1 MARSAKVAAPNID
14 IKIERWPI
22 ERLIPRANNPRT
34 HSRAQVA
41 SIAASM
47 REWGWTNPILG
58 RRGRRHHRGPRATAG
73 GRETRH
79 ERSAGHRAPAPF
91 AGAAARARHRR

>member
-1 MARSAKVAAPNID
+1 MAKRAQASPPVQLD
-14 IKIERWPI
+14 IQIERWPI

-47 REWGWTNPILG
+47 REWGWTNRLN
-58 RRGRRHHRGPRATAG
+58 TAHTG
-73 GRETRH
+73 V
-79 ERSAGHRAPAPF
+79 S
-91 AGAAARARHRR
+91 

>member
-1 MARSAKVAAPNID
+1 MAKRVASDPPVQID
-14 IKIERWPI
+14 IQIERWPV

-47 REWGWTNPILG
+47 REWGWTNPILVG
-58 RRGRRHHRGPRATAG
+58 ADDEVLAELRRNSDFRSIGVAHKNGISCYLVRRYPPLTMIL
-73 GRETRH
+73 
-79 ERSAGHRAPAPF
+79 
-91 AGAAARARHRR
+91 